1 MTLSRSSNLG
11 LSHLVGVVEAAG
23 HRFLAERHDVWRV
36 RQVPRLVT
44 PPRARRAAAGL
55 YLVDDEVDAALWTE
69 QAAVREL
76 RLLVH
81 EFAAREMMQKVF
93 VAACVFNDEFSLEL
107 LQLPKGL
114 LIHRTLA
121 VTAAVPTKHTDG
133 IRLSLTVLV
142 HPCVSWLPIH

>member
-11 LSHLVGVVEAAG
+11 LSHLVGVVKAAG
-23 HRFLAERHDVWRV
+23 QRFLAERHDVGRV

-69 QAAVREL
+69 QAAVEL

-93 VAACVFNDEFSLEL
+93 VAACVFNDEFWLEL

-114 LIHRTLA
+114 QSGWQYPRNTQLA
-121 VTAAVPTKHTDG
+121 
-133 IRLSLTVLV
+133 
-142 HPCVSWLPIH
+142 

>member
-11 LSHLVGVVEAAG
+11 LSHLVGVVKAAG
-23 HRFLAERHDVWRV
+23 QRFLAERNDVGRV

-44 PPRARRAAAGL
+44 PPRARRAAARL

-69 QAAVREL
+69 QAAVEL
-76 RLLVH
+76 RLVH

>member
-1 MTLSRSSNLG
+1 M
-11 LSHLVGVVEAAG
+11 VEAAG
-23 HRFLAERHDVWRV
+23 QRFLAERHDVWWM

-93 VAACVFNDEFSLEL
+93 VAACVFNDEFWLEL

-114 LIHRTLA
+114 QSGWQYPRNTQLA
-121 VTAAVPTKHTDG
+121 
-133 IRLSLTVLV
+133 
-142 HPCVSWLPIH
+142 